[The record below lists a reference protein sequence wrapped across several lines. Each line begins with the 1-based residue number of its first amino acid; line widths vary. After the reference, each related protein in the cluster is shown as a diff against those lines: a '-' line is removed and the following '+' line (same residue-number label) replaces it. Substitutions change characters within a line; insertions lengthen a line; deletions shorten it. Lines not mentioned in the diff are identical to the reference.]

1 MNDNKLLQHI
11 YQHVLRDHANSDSR
25 ALAIELRMTEP
36 TIDKALR
43 KKGSAEYALLFE
55 QLLALC
61 IDRKISVDSILQSY
75 TGENG

>member
-11 YQHVLRDHANSDSR
+11 YQHVLREHANSDSR
-25 ALAIELRMTEP
+25 TLAIELRMTEP

-55 QLLALC
+55 QLRCA
-61 IDRKISVDSILQSY
+61 SIGRSA
-75 TGENG
+75 

>member
-11 YQHVLRDHANSDSR
+11 YQHVLREHANSDAR
-25 ALAIELRMTEP
+25 TLAIELRMTEP

-43 KKGSAEYALLFE
+43 KKGSAGYALLFE

>member
-11 YQHVLRDHANSDSR
+11 YQHVLREHANSDSR
-25 ALAIELRMTEP
+25 TLAIELRMTEP

-61 IDRKISVDSILQSY
+61 IDRKISVDSILHSY

>member
-11 YQHVLRDHANSDSR
+11 YQHVLKEHANSDSR
-25 ALAIELRMTEP
+25 TLAIELRMTEQ

-43 KKGSAEYALLFE
+43 KKGSVEYALLFE

-61 IDRKISVDSILQSY
+61 IDRKISVDSILRSY
-75 TGENG
+75 AGDND